1 MKRAIAL
8 SLIMLLTVGL
18 MLPLVPTEASNKSKS
33 HYSNKK
39 KKKKLKKYSRAWWRR
54 YRAQQRRK
62 RALLARKRAL
72 QAKKTTMY
80 AKAKAKATPN
90 TKNVAKSGNAA
101 KTETVGQVVQ
111 QATTSYTGGYYRDA
125 RGGWSVTV
133 PNGWSSRPSQD
144 GSDSTFRVYS
154 DGRASGSATI
164 SVAGSAAPQFND
176 TPNAKGQLKTL
187 GGVPVVNLRRIV
199 IDKMIREEGWVV
211 NDYMKEIGGKKV
223 FVVVAQTP
231 AMNGQPAQTKVFYF
245 TESGGR
251 IMSMTTSTTA
261 DSADRIAN
269 ESEKVIESLNKN
281 AASNSAQSST
291 SVSMKE

>member
-1 MKRAIAL
+1 MKRTIAL
-8 SLIMLLTVGL
+8 SLIMLLTIGL

-33 HYSNKK
+33 HYSSKK

-72 QAKKTTMY
+72 QAKKATMY
-80 AKAKAKATPN
+80 AKAKAKPN
-90 TKNVAKSGNAA
+90 TRNTAKSGNAG
-101 KTETVGQVVQ
+101 KTETVGQAVQ
-111 QATTSYTGGYYRDA
+111 QVTTSYTGGYYRDT
-125 RGGWSVTV
+125 RGGWSVIV

-176 TPNAKGQLKTL
+176 VPNAKGQVKTL
-187 GGVPVVNLRRIV
+187 GGVPLVNLRRIV

-211 NDYMKEIGGKKV
+211 NDYVKEIGGKKV

-251 IMSMTTSTTA
+251 IMSMATSTTA

-281 AASNSAQSST
+281 VTSSSAQSSP